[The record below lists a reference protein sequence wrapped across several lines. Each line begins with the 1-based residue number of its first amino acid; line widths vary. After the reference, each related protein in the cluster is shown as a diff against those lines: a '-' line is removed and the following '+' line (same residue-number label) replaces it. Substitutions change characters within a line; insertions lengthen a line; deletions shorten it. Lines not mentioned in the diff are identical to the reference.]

1 MKKKLV
7 ILGDVHDVGYRPF
20 LLGIAESLEIERFFA
35 DNIKINGKRA
45 VYALVDSSEDKVRA
59 FIQIAS
65 SKFPEDASVD
75 EVEVEDYQGNVMK
88 TENYYR
94 YLSAM
99 QLSKIATYG
108 GRMLKKQD
116 AMLEKQDAM
125 LAKQDAMLEKQDAML
140 KKQDETTSE
149 IRKVR
154 EEVAGVSSRLD
165 KTNSL
170 LEERF
175 NRMEREIERIKK
187 ALTRAGIEV

>member
-116 AMLEKQDAM
+116 AMLA
-125 LAKQDAMLEKQDAML
+125 KQDAML
-140 KKQDETTSE
+140 KKQGETTSE

>member
-35 DNIKINGKRA
+35 DNIKINGKKA

-99 QLSKIATYG
+99 RLSKIATYG

-116 AMLEKQDAM
+116 AML
-125 LAKQDAMLEKQDAML
+125 

-149 IRKVR
+149 IRRVR